1 MGGGV
6 AFCCLFALAGAA
18 ADDLIAVGDSAF
30 EDAVVIGAVGVGE
43 LIVGVFWGGGLEE
56 FLQFALG
63 IPHGGGGF
71 HCLQTIREL
80 VQNDA
85 LRGVVATVDE
95 YGSDKC
101 FIGIGENRRAIATVV
116 LLFSTAELNQ
126 LVEPEGSG
134 LLGEG
139 VAVDKFGAGLGENA
153 FADALEFGEKFFR
166 KDELEHCVTEKL
178 QPLVVVARFAGVV
191 PHRRM
196 GEREVEVAQVV
207 EPIVEAF
214 LEFF

>member
-1 MGGGV
+1 MV
-6 AFCCLFALAGAA
+6 RT
-18 ADDLIAVGDSAF
+18 
-30 EDAVVIGAVGVGE
+30 VGVGE
-43 LIVGVFWGGGLEE
+43 LIVRVFWGGCLEE

-80 VQNDA
+80 VQHDA

-101 FIGIGENRRAIATVV
+101 FVGVGENRRAIATIV
-116 LLFSTAELNQ
+116 LLFSTAELDQ
-126 LVEPEGSG
+126 LVEPEGAG

-139 VAVDKFGAGLGENA
+139 VAVDEFGAGLGQNA
-153 FADALEFGEKFFR
+153 FADSFEFGEKFFR
-166 KDELEHCVTEKL
+166 KDELEHRVTQKL
-178 QPLVVVARFAGVV
+178 QSLVVVARFAGVV
-191 PHRRM
+191 SHRRM